1 MGAVIIKSGTGH
13 IPDMG
18 RKYDLV
24 IFDMDGTLTSVR
36 SSWWYIL
43 NELGADNEEARTAF
57 VNGEIDEQEFM
68 RRDLAQWMAAKP
80 DITMGDVI
88 KMIRNLPLISGIQE
102 TVAAL
107 HYGDIKCAI
116 CSGGLSCAAK
126 MIADEFGFDA
136 YLADDLETDENG
148 RLTGEGIANVDLRDK
163 GASAKKLMERFGATK
178 ERTIA
183 VGDSFGDIS
192 MFDVTGMSIAVNPK
206 DMEITGAR
214 ADHVV
219 FTDNLSDILDIIFE
233 IKDGV

>member
-1 MGAVIIKSGTGH
+1 
-13 IPDMG
+13 MG

-107 HYGDIKCAI
+107 HYEDIKCAM
-116 CSGGLSCAAK
+116 CSGGLSCTAK
-126 MIADEFGFDA
+126 MIADEFGFEA
-136 YLADDLETDENG
+136 
-148 RLTGEGIANVDLRDK
+148 
-163 GASAKKLMERFGATK
+163 
-178 ERTIA
+178 
-183 VGDSFGDIS
+183 
-192 MFDVTGMSIAVNPK
+192 
-206 DMEITGAR
+206 
-214 ADHVV
+214 
-219 FTDNLSDILDIIFE
+219 
-233 IKDGV
+233 

>member
-13 IPDMG
+13 IPGMG

-102 TVAAL
+102 TVATL
-107 HYGDIKCAI
+107 HYEDIKCAI

>member
-13 IPDMG
+13 IPGMG

-107 HYGDIKCAI
+107 HYEDIKCAI

>member
-1 MGAVIIKSGTGH
+1 MGAGLIKSGTGH
-13 IPDMG
+13 IPGMG

-107 HYGDIKCAI
+107 HYEDIKCAI

-163 GASAKKLMERFGATK
+163 GASAKKLMERFGTTK

>member
-1 MGAVIIKSGTGH
+1 MGAVIIKSGTGP
-13 IPDMG
+13 IPGMG

-80 DITMGDVI
+80 NITMGDVI

-107 HYGDIKCAI
+107 HYEDIKCAI